1 MNVTTVEDMSVL
13 LDGLKLDKYPI
24 MMYTGAGAK
33 NLLALTVAALK
44 GAGHDVKTLRGV
56 IGGDPIGELVKP
68 VKPKPLWMLC
78 MMKWL
83 KPLNLLKL
91 ILRSCA
97 LFSSTVMLTPMAV
110 LKQYKRLLTPLLLQL
125 NMYVKCKTRC

>member
-44 GAGHDVKTLRGV
+44 GAGHDVKPCAALSAAT
-56 IGGDPIGELVKP
+56 
-68 VKPKPLWMLC
+68 
-78 MMKWL
+78 
-83 KPLNLLKL
+83 
-91 ILRSCA
+91 RSA
-97 LFSSTVMLTPMAV
+97 SW
-110 LKQYKRLLTPLLLQL
+110 
-125 NMYVKCKTRC
+125 